1 MSKAKELITTTDL
14 VRMILKNHPE
24 ARNSDNQLYYLVIK
38 NLGKQKGIDIESMSM
53 PHFLLHMKDYNMPSI
68 ESVGRCRRK
77 IVESH
82 PELAGNSDVEAGR
95 SLNEE
100 IFRDYGRKVMV

>member
-14 VRMILKNHPE
+14 VRMMLKDHPE
-24 ARNSDNQLYYLVIK
+24 TRNSDNRLYYMVIK

-53 PHFLLHMKDYNMPSI
+53 PHFLLHMKEYKLPSI
-68 ESVGRCRRK
+68 ETVGRCRRK

-95 SLNEE
+95 MMNEE
-100 IFRDYGRKVMV
+100 VFRDYGRRY